1 MTSIYSRIRA
11 TGTSLSDSIVTA
23 GADPKTTVGMAEG
36 AARQALDG
44 AGLTP
49 ADVDFLVIGTTSP
62 DIVFPNVG
70 CLLQERLGMGGCAAF
85 SVEAGST
92 GFIYALSIA
101 DRFVASGQATCA
113 LVIGADTLA
122 IGSDINNRETSGNY
136 AAAAGAVVLESASKP
151 GIVSSHLG
159 ADRNDKDLLQEVV
172 SPNQTD
178 NAEDHTL
185 GTTDAEVF
193 KPAVEALR
201 TVVDEALARQSLT
214 SDDINWVI
222 LQQSNRA
229 VIQATARGLGI
240 PMQKVILAPGDQD
253 DMATAATPLALDRAI
268 RDGRIRDGDLLLLVA
283 LGDSIT
289 WGSALIR
296 F

>member
-1 MTSIYSRIRA
+1 MTPIYSRIRA
-11 TGTSLSDSIVTA
+11 TGTSLSDSIVTD
-23 GADPKTTVGMAEG
+23 GADPKTTVDMAEG

-70 CLLQERLGMGGCAAF
+70 CLLQERLGMRGCAAF

-101 DRFVASGQATCA
+101 DRFIASGQATCA

-122 IGSDINNRETSGNY
+122 NGSDINNRETPGNY

-172 SPNQTD
+172 SPNQID

-222 LQQSNRA
+222 LQQSNLA

-240 PMQKVILAPGDQD
+240 PMQKVIPAPGDHD

-283 LGDSIT
+283 LGDSVT